1 MVRRTQA
8 TWTVLEVK
16 ITVIPHAP
24 LTEVTLVSIQA
35 FPHDPVCLPRARTG
49 SFQRV
54 LPSHSQSPHEYRAP
68 HEDKDNSCKFSCR
81 SSKLQPNYYPYTRLS
96 LLPLISIWRL
106 IFFFFFSLTSKNVA
120 RSQDNCLHIF
130 YKGFPH
136 PLRESTYPVQEV
148 LGNVCY

>member
-106 IFFFFFSLTSKNVA
+106 IFFFFFFTHLQKCSEKPGQLSPHFLQGLPSSTS
-120 RSQDNCLHIF
+120 
-130 YKGFPH
+130 
-136 PLRESTYPVQEV
+136 
-148 LGNVCY
+148 